1 MAKLK
6 GRTSVRR
13 SGLSGFRIW
22 WLALVACG
30 LLGLF
35 SALDWQQRAQE
46 QAQRDLDQAL
56 DWAAGQLEPLIA
68 AGDFSLVRAQLI
80 RLVNDSQLGFRQLE
94 WRSIDGELLGRAGRH
109 DGLKLPLMAEAYSQ
123 SLQTWLNE
131 QGDERGRLRLAGP
144 SQDAS
149 WLLYV
154 RSDPAGAQARGGS
167 GWLLPALGML
177 IALVGAGLLWLR
189 RDALQPV
196 AARPPAERI
205 APRQEVRERRR
216 PQVTGDELTRA
227 DLGHALGM
235 LDRGVLVI
243 DSGQR
248 IRYINATAVRLTGW
262 PAIDALG
269 ALAYSVLHPMGD
281 DEQPLKLPS
290 ESVQASG
297 REAQLE
303 CRLRTRDGT
312 LREVEILAAPFS
324 AGAGRSVLMLVRD
337 LGETADP
344 RAELERSLRGHQQV
358 LDHLQEGVIRT
369 DAGGRILWV
378 NARIQRLFGYREAE
392 LSGVPVTKLIP
403 VPFMNSPA
411 IRLTDF
417 IGQRAGRPQPRVVG
431 WRKDAT
437 TFPVGLVVDRISV
450 DGNEELLLLI
460 RDHTEQLRS
469 ESLSLRLGRLLDEAS
484 QEILVFDAQTLYFTE
499 VNQGARRNLGYSAE
513 DLARMSLLDLA
524 VGLDREALEALL
536 EPLRAGEQ
544 ESVVWQAQHRCADG
558 SDYAVRFKIQY
569 SRDEQPPVF
578 LAIGGAALEH

>member
-1 MAKLK
+1 MAKLN
-6 GRTSVRR
+6 RRASAHR
-13 SGLSGFRIW
+13 SGLTGFRLW
-22 WLALVACG
+22 WLVFFASA

-35 SALDWQQRAQE
+35 SALDWQQRARD

-56 DWAAGQLEPLIA
+56 DWASGQLEPLIA
-68 AGDFSLVRAQLI
+68 AGDTSRVRALLI
-80 RLVNDSQLGFRQLE
+80 QMVNDPQLGFRQLE
-94 WRSIDGELLGRAGRH
+94 WRTIDGQLLGRAGRH
-109 DGLKLPLMAEAYSQ
+109 DGLKLPLMADEYSQ
-123 SLQTWLNE
+123 SLQSWLND
-131 QGDERGRLRLAGP
+131 QGDERGRLRLAGLG
-144 SQDAS
+144 SEAS

-154 RSDPAGAQARGGS
+154 RSDPAGAQATGGS
-167 GWLLPALGML
+167 GQGLPALGLL
-177 IALVGAGLLWLR
+177 IALIAAGLLWLR
-189 RDALQPV
+189 RDALQ
-196 AARPPAERI
+196 AAATRPAADRLVPT
-205 APRQEVRERRR
+205 PEVRERRR

-243 DSGQR
+243 DAGQR

-290 ESVQASG
+290 ESVQANG
-297 REAQLE
+297 QEAQLE

-312 LREVEILAAPFS
+312 VREVEILAAPFS

-337 LGETADP
+337 LGESADP
-344 RAELERSLRGHQQV
+344 RAELERRLRGHQQV

-369 DAGGRILWV
+369 DSRGRIVWV
-378 NARIQRLFGYREAE
+378 NARIQRLFGYRETE
-392 LSGVPVTKLIP
+392 LLGVPVTKLIP

-417 IGQRAGRPQPRVVG
+417 IGLRAGRPQPRVVG

-499 VNQGARRNLGYSAE
+499 VNQGARRNLGYSAD
-513 DLARMSLLDLA
+513 DLARMSLPDIA
-524 VGLDREALEALL
+524 IGLDREALEAML

-544 ESVVWQAQHRCADG
+544 ESLVWQAQHRCADG

-578 LAIGGAALEH
+578 LAIGGAALDD